1 MLRRLIGHLLSCKN
15 ASRLISR
22 MQDEELSALRRWM
35 LRMHLRACD
44 GCTHF
49 KAQLAFVREAMQRYR
64 S

>member
-1 MLRRLIGHLLSCKN
+1 MLRWIGHVLSCKD

-22 MQDEELSALRRWM
+22 MQDEELAAPRRWM

-44 GCTHF
+44 GCTRFNAHIT
-49 KAQLAFVREAMQRYR
+49 LLREAMQRYR

>member
-1 MLRRLIGHLLSCKN
+1 MLRRLIGHLLSCKD
-15 ASRLISR
+15 ASRVISR
-22 MQDEELSALRRWM
+22 MQDEDLSALRRWM

-44 GCTHF
+44 GCTRF

>member
-1 MLRRLIGHLLSCKN
+1 MLRRLIGHLLSCKH

-22 MQDEELSALRRWM
+22 MQDEELSAIRRWM

-44 GCTHF
+44 GCTRF
-49 KAQLAFVREAMQRYR
+49 KAQLAFVREAMQRYH